1 MLKYAVLILWRK
13 KGVAANFYAF
23 CISDWFSN
31 QGPYFTYVLKELR
44 IIGAI
49 NVVFK
54 TSTIH
59 TILTCAKE
67 TAYNEVNQC
76 NVVFKTSS
84 GIRKKW

>member
-1 MLKYAVLILWRK
+1 MLCYFFGEKRALLLIFTLFASLADL
-13 KGVAANFYAF
+13 VNY
-23 CISDWFSN
+23 
-31 QGPYFTYVLKELR
+31 GPYFTYVLKELR
-44 IIGAI
+44 IMRAI

-84 GIRKKW
+84 GIRKK